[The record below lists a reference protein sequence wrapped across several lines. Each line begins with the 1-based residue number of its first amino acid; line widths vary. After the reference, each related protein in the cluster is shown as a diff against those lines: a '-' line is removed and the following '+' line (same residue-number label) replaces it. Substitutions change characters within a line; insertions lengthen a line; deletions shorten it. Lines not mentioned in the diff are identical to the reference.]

1 MATSQCGI
9 SAQLPV
15 DEVTRL
21 QALESFRILDSLPEQ
36 SYDDIVTLA
45 AHICDVPVALI
56 SLIDSERQWFKAKVG
71 VEVQQTPREQAF
83 CAHAILNPADIM
95 EVPDATLDPRFA
107 NNPLVTGEPGIR
119 FYAGAPLVTLSG
131 SALGTLCI
139 IDRVPRRLTPP
150 MAKALKALA
159 RQVVRLLELRRA
171 LAELETLAQAQQE
184 RQQQLEVTQK
194 RLDQVIFELAQ
205 QTMTDSLTGLKNRR
219 AFDQILMED
228 SSRMVRT
235 QSSLALILLDIDGFK
250 AFNDEFGHVS
260 GDEALQQ
267 LARVLQSQARAYDR
281 VARYGGEEFAIVL
294 PDTSMAEAL
303 GVAERIRQEVQDAH
317 WPHRPVTV
325 SLGVAAASASQDSLT
340 LVARADKALY
350 RAKQTGRNRAVRAD
364 EAF

>member
-1 MATSQCGI
+1 
-9 SAQLPV
+9 
-15 DEVTRL
+15 VTRL
-21 QALESFRILDSLPEQ
+21 QSLESFRILDSLPEQ

-45 AHICDVPVALI
+45 SHICGVPIALI

-119 FYAGAPLVTLSG
+119 FYAGAPLVTPSG

-184 RQQQLEVTQK
+184 RQQQLEAT
-194 RLDQVIFELAQ
+194 Q

-219 AFDQILMED
+219 AFDQILRED
-228 SSRMVRT
+228 SSRMART

-325 SLGVAAASASQDSLT
+325 SLGVAAARASQDSLT

-350 RAKQTGRNRAVRAD
+350 QAKATGRNCVVSDAEVA
-364 EAF
+364 

>member
-1 MATSQCGI
+1 M
-9 SAQLPV
+9 
-15 DEVTRL
+15 TRL
-21 QALESFRILDSLPEQ
+21 QSLESFRILDSLPEQ

-45 AHICDVPVALI
+45 SHICGVPIALI

-107 NNPLVTGEPGIR
+107 NNPLVTGEPSIR
-119 FYAGAPLVTLSG
+119 FYAGAPLVTPSG

-171 LAELETLAQAQQE
+171 LDELETLAQAQQE
-184 RQQQLEVTQK
+184 RQQQLEATQK
-194 RLDQVIFELAQ
+194 RLDQVIIELAQ

-219 AFDQILMED
+219 AFDQILRED
-228 SSRMVRT
+228 SSRMART

-267 LARVLQSQARAYDR
+267 LARVLQAQARAYDR

-325 SLGVAAASASQDSLT
+325 SLGVAAARASQDSLT

-350 RAKQTGRNRAVRAD
+350 QAKATGRNCVVRDTEVA
-364 EAF
+364 

>member
-1 MATSQCGI
+1 
-9 SAQLPV
+9 
-15 DEVTRL
+15 VTRL
-21 QALESFRILDSLPEQ
+21 QSLESFRILDSLPEQ

-45 AHICDVPVALI
+45 SHICGVPIALI

-107 NNPLVTGEPGIR
+107 NNPLVTGEPSIR
-119 FYAGAPLVTLSG
+119 FYAGAPLVTPSG

-171 LAELETLAQAQQE
+171 LDELETLAQAQQE
-184 RQQQLEVTQK
+184 RQQQLEATQK
-194 RLDQVIFELAQ
+194 RLDQVIIELAQ

-219 AFDQILMED
+219 AFDQILRED
-228 SSRMVRT
+228 SSRMART

-267 LARVLQSQARAYDR
+267 LARVLQAQARAYDR

-325 SLGVAAASASQDSLT
+325 SLGVAAARASQDSLT

-350 RAKQTGRNRAVRAD
+350 QAKATGRNCVVRDTEVA
-364 EAF
+364 

>member
-1 MATSQCGI
+1 MATSPCGI
-9 SAQLPV
+9 SAQLPA

-21 QALESFRILDSLPEQ
+21 QSLESFRILDSLPEQ

-45 AHICDVPVALI
+45 SHICGVPIALI

-107 NNPLVTGEPGIR
+107 NNPLVTGEPSIR
-119 FYAGAPLVTLSG
+119 FYAGAPLVTPSG

-171 LAELETLAQAQQE
+171 LDELETLAQAQQE
-184 RQQQLEVTQK
+184 RQQQLEATQK
-194 RLDQVIFELAQ
+194 RLDQVIIELAQ

-219 AFDQILMED
+219 AFDQILRED
-228 SSRMVRT
+228 SSRMART

-267 LARVLQSQARAYDR
+267 LARVLQAQARAYDR

-325 SLGVAAASASQDSLT
+325 SLGVAAARASQDSLT

-350 RAKQTGRNRAVRAD
+350 QAKATGRNCVVRDTEVA
-364 EAF
+364 